1 MCVTLSW
8 QCDQITAPWKRYVKK
23 LKNNS
28 NDRSTNETIRPLQS
42 NQSVE
47 KGARNWEKAI
57 LLQNNN
63 KTTHTH
69 TLNEAHRK
77 CMKGKRTWALFGNA
91 NEQQQQQQPHRWRWW
106 RRQSSRKKRAHNSWI
121 TLNAPGI
128 ILFFCSCM
136 LMNDDVMSNDQ
147 SEQRFCFTF
156 SFHSLSR
163 GVRYFRCVT
172 NFVSARDVSMLL
184 GFTMKISMWL

>member
-1 MCVTLSW
+1 MTEAR
-8 QCDQITAPWKRYVKK
+8 TRHF
-23 LKNNS
+23 
-28 NDRSTNETIRPLQS
+28 DRSNQINQLKRERETGKKQFYYKIIIKQH
-42 NQSVE
+42 
-47 KGARNWEKAI
+47 
-57 LLQNNN
+57 
-63 KTTHTH
+63 THTH
-69 TLNEAHRK
+69 WTKHTESVWKERERELYSAMP
-77 CMKGKRTWALFGNA
+77 MKNNNNNHIDDDDDDDKVVGK
-91 NEQQQQQQPHRWRWW
+91 E
-106 RRQSSRKKRAHNSWI
+106 RAHNSWI